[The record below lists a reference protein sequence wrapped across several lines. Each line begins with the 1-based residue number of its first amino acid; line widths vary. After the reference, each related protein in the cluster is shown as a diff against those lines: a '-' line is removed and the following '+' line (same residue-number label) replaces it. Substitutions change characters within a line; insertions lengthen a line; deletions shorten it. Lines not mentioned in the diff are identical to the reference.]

1 MWASRA
7 HRLAPLPNI
16 TPSKVKFIWT
26 KIEQDAF
33 NEIMRI
39 VAHDTLLA

>member
-7 HRLAPLPNI
+7 HTLAPLTNI
-16 TPSKVKFIWT
+16 TSSKVKFIWT
-26 KIEQDAF
+26 KIEQDAS
-33 NEIMRI
+33 NEIMWI